1 METSTAKRHRTY
13 GPNKSAVL
21 HAVGDLRL
29 VSIGRGGE
37 GRGEGGGGGGERTKS
52 LECWLTYREY
62 TFSYILSFCLRY
74 LPLPL

>member
-29 VSIGRGGE
+29 VSNGRGRGEGGRGGE
-37 GRGEGGGGGGERTKS
+37 GRGGGSGQS
-52 LECWLTYREY
+52 LLNVG
-62 TFSYILSFCLRY
+62 
-74 LPLPL
+74 